1 MRHMAIITLLLIMIS
16 VFVVPASASDIT
28 VTVDK
33 QQVKTKFILSLQ
45 QNITEFPNQTSTLTL
60 ASDAKLAS
68 AFTDALRKGNS
79 SAAPSD
85 LTLNLDSTTTTLDIT
100 TSMTVAGITERRGD
114 ILAVDMSWKAFNV
127 STDLRAGNLSYNTIG
142 FRYLRPVAAFYSN
155 ASLFIGKPNQTI
167 TGVSF
172 FVNKTSV
179 GGPAAEDYV
188 GNFTIFNFRAL
199 NAPLEAWSRT
209 YSLSNNTT
217 TWRYTPPQNLD
228 FSIKVEQFNKTRN
241 LLTSY
246 GYGAEVTVPGLAR
259 AQGNTLFLDIGT
271 GQKEWIMAG
280 IVATA
285 IVLAIVSQL
294 LFRAKKKKYVK
305 FGRW

>member
-1 MRHMAIITLLLIMIS
+1 LRQTAIITLLLIIIS
-16 VFVVPASASDIT
+16 LFVVPASASNIT

-33 QQVKTKFILSLQ
+33 QQVKAKFILSLQ
-45 QNITEFPNQTSTLTL
+45 QNVTVLPSQTGTLTL
-60 ASDAKLAS
+60 ASDAKLSS
-68 AFTDALRKGNS
+68 AFTDALRQGNS

-85 LTLNLDSTTTTLDIT
+85 LTLNLDSTTAAFDIT
-100 TSMTVAGITERRGD
+100 TTMTVAGITQRHGD
-114 ILAVDMSWKAFNV
+114 ILTVDMGWKAFNV
-127 STDLRAGNLSYNTIG
+127 SSDLRAGNLSYNTIG
-142 FRYLRPVAAFYSN
+142 SRYLRPIAAFYSN

-179 GGPAAEDYV
+179 GGSTAENYV
-188 GNFTIFNFRAL
+188 GNFTIFNFKAL

-209 YSLSNNTT
+209 YSLTNNTT
-217 TWRYTPPQNLD
+217 TWRYTPPQSLN
-228 FSIKVEQFNKTRN
+228 FSIQVQQFNKTRN
-241 LLTSY
+241 LLASY

-271 GQKEWIMAG
+271 GQTEWIMSG
-280 IVATA
+280 IVVMA
-285 IVLAIVSQL
+285 IVLAIVTQL

>member
-1 MRHMAIITLLLIMIS
+1 MRHMAIITLLLIIIS
-16 VFVVPASASDIT
+16 VFVVPASASNIT

-33 QQVKTKFILSLQ
+33 QQVKIKFILSLQ

-60 ASDAKLAS
+60 ASDAKLSS

-85 LTLNLDSTTTTLDIT
+85 LTLNLESTTTTLDIT
-100 TSMTVAGITERRGD
+100 TSMTVAGITERHGD

-241 LLTSY
+241 LLTSH

-280 IVATA
+280 IVTMA